1 MTAGPRL
8 CGRAAWLVA
17 AAWVV
22 GVGFVA
28 ACGAAP
34 AGGTPPTPTLAVS
47 PLGTPFQLLPLSA
60 LTREVTFAGG
70 QGVPLAGQLDLPPGQ
85 PEPPLVVFIHHA
97 GPETRDTY
105 QHLAAY
111 LVPRGYAVFRFD
123 KRGTGRSG
131 GVYGCCESDDA
142 LAAYRAA
149 YAESGFDRGRVF
161 IVAQS
166 LGTQILAERFAEFQ
180 AAGPPAGVVLL
191 SSLLKGDAVLP
202 VQAPLHIIVSDSE
215 ADLGALGAQAVRAHR
230 AAYDYGASFFVA
242 PNTEHTLFD
251 IAAGPVDWSAP
262 DWPTKFSAA
271 ARDSLVEWLDVQ
283 SRRLHNDSAAP

>member
-1 MTAGPRL
+1 MTAGPAT
-8 CGRAAWLVA
+8 CWRAAWLAA

-22 GVGFVA
+22 SVGFAA

-34 AGGTPPTPTLAVS
+34 ADGTPPAPTLAVS

-60 LTREVTFAGG
+60 LTREVTFAGD
-70 QGVPLAGQLDLPPGQ
+70 QGVPLAGQLDLPPDQ
-85 PEPPLVVFIHHA
+85 PEPPLVVFIHHS

-123 KRGTGRSG
+123 KRGVGRSG

-149 YAESGFDRGRVF
+149 YSGSGFDRGRVF

-166 LGTQILAERFAEFQ
+166 VGTQIVAERFADFQ

-191 SSLLKGDAVLP
+191 SSLLKAEAVLP
-202 VQAPLHIIVSDSE
+202 VQAPIHIIVSDGE
-215 ADLGALGAQAVRAHR
+215 ADVDALGAEAVRAHR
-230 AAYDYGASFFVA
+230 AAYDYGASFFIA

-262 DWPTKFSAA
+262 DWPTKFNAA
-271 ARDSLVEWLDVQ
+271 ARDSLIEWLDVE
-283 SRRLHNDSAAP
+283 SGRLHNGPALP